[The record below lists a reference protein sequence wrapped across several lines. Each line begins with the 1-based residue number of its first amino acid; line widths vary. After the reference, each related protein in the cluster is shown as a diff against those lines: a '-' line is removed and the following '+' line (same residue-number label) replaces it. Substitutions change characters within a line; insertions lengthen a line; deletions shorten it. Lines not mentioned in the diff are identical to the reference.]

1 MSDQKYGRLG
11 NFRAL
16 LIMGKDY
23 LTVKVYVPV
32 EEPFVFVAVIVKV
45 VAASDAVGVP
55 LIRPVDVLKV
65 RPAGSVP
72 PLIAYEVAAL
82 AMLVMVYPTIAV
94 PLSTASEA
102 EESEI
107 SGFRIVKVFVP
118 DPVTRVG
125 AKPLKV
131 KSAPVPLRRPG
142 MKVICVELSIVKLVT
157 YSSINLTLVT
167 PVKLVPVM
175 ITATPV
181 TPDIA
186 G

>member
-1 MSDQKYGRLG
+1 M
-11 NFRAL
+11 
-16 LIMGKDY
+16 
-23 LTVKVYVPV
+23 YVPV

-45 VAASDAVGVP
+45 VDDSEAVGVP

-131 KSAPVPLRRPG
+131 MSAPVPFRIPG
-142 MKVICVELSIVKLVT
+142 IKVICVELSIVKLVT